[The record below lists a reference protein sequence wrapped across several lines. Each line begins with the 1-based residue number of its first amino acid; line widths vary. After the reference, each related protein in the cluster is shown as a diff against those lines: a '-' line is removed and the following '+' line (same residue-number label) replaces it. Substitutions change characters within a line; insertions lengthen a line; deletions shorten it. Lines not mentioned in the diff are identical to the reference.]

1 MVKITDRYRIEVDDN
16 PPRYSLMDGEK
27 LMSYHSTLDSALR
40 WFTNTVTAKELN
52 GVTCDLNKAL
62 DIIIER
68 QNKLIEEIRNG

>member
-40 WFTNTVTAKELN
+40 WFANTVTAKELK
-52 GVTCDLNKAL
+52 GVTCDLNEAL